1 MQSPQFGFVGMKMEY
16 RLEELFDL
24 QMGKTPSRNN
34 LEYWATNNNKWISIA
49 DLSRC
54 GKYISETKEFLSDN
68 AIAESG
74 INQIP
79 KDTVVMSFKLSIG
92 KTAITAEPMYSNEAV
107 MSFLDKH
114 VAKLLPEYV
123 YYLLLAHDWNEGTNK
138 AVMGKTLNKATL
150 SKVKVAVHPYKEQ
163 AKIVEILNKASELL
177 TARQQQ
183 LQKLDELVKA
193 RFVEMFGDMFLN
205 DMAWQ
210 ESTLDTL
217 ADVVSGITKGR
228 KIRETELIEVPYM
241 AVSNVK
247 DGYIDWTTVKTIE
260 ATEQEINQYRLLPDD
275 VLMTEGGDPDKLGRG
290 AIIKAPLENCIHQN
304 HIFRVRL
311 DESVILP
318 IFFAEYLKHQKA
330 KHYFLRCAK
339 QTTGIASI
347 NMRQLKA
354 LPVLLP
360 PLQLQRQFSVFVEQ
374 TDKSKVA
381 VQKTLY
387 ENKGII

>member
-1 MQSPQFGFVGMKMEY
+1 MEY

-193 RFVEMFGDMFLN
+193 RFVEMFGDPVQNPLKWVTESLLEMGYCKNGVNFHSGDSGIEIHCLGVGDFKDYSVVDGTDYLPTISLSEEPPEESMLQDGDIVFVRSNGNKALVGRCLVVYPHNTPTTYSGFCIRYRLTSDEVNTSYLLRVLKADSMRKKMIGHGANIQNLN
-205 DMAWQ
+205 Q
-210 ESTLDTL
+210 KTL
-217 ADVVSGITKGR
+217 ATLNIP
-228 KIRETELIEVPYM
+228 IPPMELQ
-241 AVSNVK
+241 
-247 DGYIDWTTVKTIE
+247 
-260 ATEQEINQYRLLPDD
+260 EQ
-275 VLMTEGGDPDKLGRG
+275 
-290 AIIKAPLENCIHQN
+290 
-304 HIFRVRL
+304 
-311 DESVILP
+311 
-318 IFFAEYLKHQKA
+318 FAE
-330 KHYFLRCAK
+330 
-339 QTTGIASI
+339 
-347 NMRQLKA
+347 
-354 LPVLLP
+354 
-360 PLQLQRQFSVFVEQ
+360 FVNQ

-381 VQKTLY
+381 VQKALDEAQLLFDSLMQKY
-387 ENKGII
+387 FG